1 MRMTALA
8 VSTRKA
14 ACPSQVIFMYISFGL
29 DFWCV
34 NRYDADKVES
44 NMQAVEKSD
53 EDQWQ
58 PLK

>member
-1 MRMTALA
+1 M
-8 VSTRKA
+8 
-14 ACPSQVIFMYISFGL
+14 IFMYISFGL